1 MTSPK
6 EMMLK
11 YVQENSGISTIGDL
25 EDKFYHDIK
34 EDDELVW
41 LIWFD
46 SKKNQIAWKSS
57 RKIFFDDFLDLGNSR
72 KILLQSTRNPLI
84 ILTSRM
90 LTLPV
95 TKNPNLSYKKEHWT
109 PCLVLDGNQHRDFI
123 DNNG

>member
-6 EMMLK
+6 ELMLK

-46 SKKNQIAWKSS
+46 SKKNQVAWKTP
-57 RKIFFDDFLDLGNSR
+57 RKVFFEDLLDLGTSK
-72 KILLQSTRNPLI
+72 KILLQSTRNPII

-90 LTLPV
+90 LSLPI
-95 TKNPNLSYKKEHWT
+95 TKNLKLVYKKQHWT
-109 PCLVLDGNQHRDFI
+109 PCLVLDGDKHRDFI
-123 DNNG
+123 DNNV